1 MFLYRVQ
8 YNDMTF
14 YTQPQFL
21 SRYASNEYTIYKSE
35 VPDNSTLGT
44 LEINDTEEI
53 VDASAIDA
61 EMALP
66 ENSQQGSISVY

>member
-1 MFLYRVQ
+1 
-8 YNDMTF
+8 MTF